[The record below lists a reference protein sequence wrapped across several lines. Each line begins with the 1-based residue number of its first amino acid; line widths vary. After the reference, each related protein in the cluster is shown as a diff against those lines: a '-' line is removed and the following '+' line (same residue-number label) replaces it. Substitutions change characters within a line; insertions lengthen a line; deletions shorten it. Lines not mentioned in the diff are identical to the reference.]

1 MVQSSYVLDLLSS
14 HKGNVVFDWSEWVYL
29 VWVKD
34 SIIEAVWQE
43 LSSCMSS
50 IALAIPTLS
59 VTVQALTSA
68 AAGRTVDTGIVEVNS
83 VSYRALD
90 HIHLVAVFI
99 EAIASKSPTMT
110 ISPRYQ
116 GIPELALTL
125 KKKKGKSNSSPGF
138 GDLSLTITQLMTGSV
153 RSNSTLLRDTNG
165 GIERVNSASNLTT
178 VILRWKA

>member
-29 VWVKD
+29 VWMKD

-99 EAIASKSPTMT
+99 GNRLQKPDDYYFPT
-110 ISPRYQ
+110 I
-116 GIPELALTL
+116 
-125 KKKKGKSNSSPGF
+125 
-138 GDLSLTITQLMTGSV
+138 
-153 RSNSTLLRDTNG
+153 LLRTRWVPLV
-165 GIERVNSASNLTT
+165 RVYD
-178 VILRWKA
+178 